1 MTTRMVWAALA
12 GVAVMAG
19 IAQAQEAGPV
29 VIHKEVRAIGGG
41 SGDVMNQLGPVT
53 MDFVGAEMSF
63 GDKPVKGA
71 PYSAEGVT
79 ETTQTL
85 ADGNRITHKSNASVY
100 RDSAGR
106 TRREETMP
114 TVGPWA
120 AGGDASKMI
129 FIQDPV
135 AGTGYHLDPQMRVA
149 HKMPMGKGT
158 FFFNQTGAV
167 GGSMASGQKNAT
179 FHMVAPPP
187 GVAEASGATGAVA
200 ALALPG
206 PRIEVQGKADVKT
219 ESLGKQTIEGIEA
232 EGTRSTVI
240 LAAGS
245 IGNELPISSVTE
257 RWYSAELQTVVMSKR
272 SDPRFGE
279 TVYRLTNIQ
288 RGEQPASL
296 FEVPSDYTVSENELP
311 PLMKKMT
318 VKPAEEDK

>member
-1 MTTRMVWAALA
+1 MTTRWVWTGLA
-12 GVAVMAG
+12 GMAMAVC
-19 IAQAQEAGPV
+19 AQAQEAGQV

-41 SGDVMNQLGPVT
+41 SGDVMYQPGPVT

-63 GDKPVKGA
+63 SDKPVKGA

-106 TRREETMP
+106 TRREETMSAL
-114 TVGPWA
+114 GPWA
-120 AGGDASKMI
+120 SGGEAPKVI
-129 FIQDPV
+129 FIQDPA
-135 AGTGYHLDPQMRVA
+135 AGTGYHLDPQTHVA
-149 HKMPMGKGT
+149 HKMPMGKGA
-158 FFFNQTGAV
+158 FFFSQTSAV
-167 GGSMASGQKNAT
+167 GGGAFSGRNVT
-179 FHMVAPPP
+179 FQHVVAPPP
-187 GVAEASGATGAVA
+187 GGAEANGPIGAVA

-206 PRIEVQGKADVKT
+206 SKIEAQGKADVKT
-219 ESLGKQTIEGIEA
+219 ESLGKQTIEGVQA
-232 EGTRSTVI
+232 EGTRSTATI
-240 LAAGS
+240 RAGS

-257 RWYSAELQTVVMSKR
+257 RWYSTELQTVVMSKR

-296 FEVPSDYTVSENELP
+296 FEVPSDYTVTENEGP
-311 PLMKKMT
+311 MIMKKIQ
-318 VKPAEEDK
+318 KDEESK